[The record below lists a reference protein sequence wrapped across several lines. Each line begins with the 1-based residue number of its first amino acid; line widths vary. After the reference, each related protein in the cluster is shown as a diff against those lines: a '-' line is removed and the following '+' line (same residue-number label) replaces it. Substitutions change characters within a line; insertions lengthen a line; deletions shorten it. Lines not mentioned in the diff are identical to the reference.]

1 MKAKEMKD
9 KEMEAKTMEDME
21 ATKSKEVATP
31 KRKTL
36 LSVID
41 DEGEDT
47 LELKVAKTLLSG
59 IKSALKGG
67 D

>member
-1 MKAKEMKD
+1 MEDKEMKA

>member
-1 MKAKEMKD
+1 MED
-9 KEMEAKTMEDME
+9 KEMEAKTMEDMESME